1 MTGGSS
7 HGGFHELDKLIHER
21 GNLTRLFS
29 VLKPLCREPMARSRL
44 MALREYFKFKDGGLS
59 CSSKITNQPD
69 SLYDGDFSTYQS
81 WFTRPIK
88 AEILGKLKVAAADSK
103 VVLPNE
109 CVIESI
115 GMVGDTGS
123 ILRLKKPAPDA
134 LQDLMSLGVPSDYLF
149 INMKLLTSHYH
160 HIHSPVDGVIAR
172 ALPIHKEMPLFGRAS
187 INFLEIDSAI
197 GKVFLLIIGEAVVQ
211 DFDYAVAV
219 NQTVSQLDPI
229 GNFNWGSQT
238 VMLMPK
244 ITDIIRVAKRNY
256 YFLGGRV
263 D

>member
-1 MTGGSS
+1 M
-7 HGGFHELDKLIHER
+7 
-21 GNLTRLFS
+21 
-29 VLKPLCREPMARSRL
+29 PRSRL
-44 MALREYFKFKDGGLS
+44 TALREYFEFKDKGLS

-69 SLYDGDFSTYQS
+69 VLYEGNDSDLVTYQD

-88 AEILGKLKVAAADSK
+88 KSFLDNLKAEAKGSEI
-103 VVLPNE
+103 VLPNE

-115 GMVGDTGS
+115 GRVGDTES

-134 LQDLMSLGVPSDYLF
+134 LNDLMRLGVPSDYSF

-160 HIHSPVDGVIAR
+160 HIHSPVDGVIRR

-219 NQTVSQLDPI
+219 NQSVSQLDPI

-238 VMLMPK
+238 VMLIPK
-244 ITDIIRVAKRNY
+244 IASSIRIEKRKY
-256 YFLGGRV
+256 YFLGSRI